1 MKRTLC
7 ASLGLAVL
15 SAALFLGACNNNA
28 STTGAAARP
37 KFELK
42 KVGFSQIGA
51 ESDWRKA
58 NTISIQDEGK
68 KLGLEVITVD
78 ANGKSDKQI
87 SDVRSLI
94 NQKVDLIILAPLVKN
109 GWEGVLGEAKKA
121 QIPVIIEDRKAE
133 IPNDLYE
140 CFIGSDFVEEG
151 RRAARWLGAALP
163 NGANVLVIEGQ
174 PGSDAAEGRKQGF
187 EEVRAKEFPKLV
199 IVKSQTGQFDRSQG
213 KEVMAAA
220 LKSQDPAKPITAVFA
235 HNDDMALGALDAI
248 KEAAKVP
255 GKDIT
260 IVSVDGIK
268 AAFDAMLKKE
278 LNCSVECNPLLGPQV
293 FAAAKK
299 IAAGEA
305 VDRVT
310 YSNEKVFDAKDVTKD
325 VVDSRK
331 Y

>member
-1 MKRTLC
+1 MKRTLF

-15 SAALFLGACNNNA
+15 SVTMLMGACNNNA
-28 STTGAAARP
+28 STSGPAARP

-58 NTISIQDEGK
+58 NTTSIQDEGK
-68 KLGLEVITVD
+68 KLGIEVITVD
-78 ANGKSDKQI
+78 AAGKSDKQI

-109 GWEGVLGEAKKA
+109 GWEGVLNEAKKA

-133 IPNDLYE
+133 IPSDLYE

-187 EEVRAKEFPKLV
+187 EEIRAKEFPKLV

-299 IAAGEA
+299 IAAGET
-305 VDRVT
+305 VERVT